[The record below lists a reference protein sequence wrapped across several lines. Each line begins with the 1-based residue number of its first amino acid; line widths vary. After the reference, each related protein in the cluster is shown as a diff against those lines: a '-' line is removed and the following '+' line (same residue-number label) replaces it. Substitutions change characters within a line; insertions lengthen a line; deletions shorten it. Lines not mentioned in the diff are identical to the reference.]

1 MLQEHV
7 LELLW
12 SNAES
17 FMKIGVFMFGYVC
30 GPLRA
35 SLIPYHRR
43 KLRSR
48 KHRPSRR
55 RACNLWHVQHAPESL
70 RFGTLERQTS
80 RLASVYKGTK
90 PLFAS

>member
-17 FMKIGVFMFGYVC
+17 
-30 GPLRA
+30 
-35 SLIPYHRR
+35 HRR

-48 KHRPSRR
+48 KPRPSRR

-70 RFGTLERQTS
+70 RFGTLGRQTS

-90 PLFAS
+90 PLLAS